1 MTLTHS
7 CNNAFADSAGVFE
20 VVPPV
25 HGGLSKLGR
34 ELIYEMNRLGMLVDL
49 SHVSDDTALQ
59 ALELT
64 RAPVMWSHSS
74 ARHFN
79 NISRNVPDHVLRK
92 IGRGHGKVDGVVMV
106 NIYPAFMLPKP
117 SEADVS
123 TVADHVEWI
132 AKQIGKEQ

>member
-1 MTLTHS
+1 
-7 CNNAFADSAGVFE
+7 
-20 VVPPV
+20 
-25 HGGLSKLGR
+25 
-34 ELIYEMNRLGMLVDL
+34 MNRLGMLIDI
-49 SHVSDDTALQ
+49 SHVSDATALQ

-92 IGRGHGKVDGVVMV
+92 IGRGKGKVDGVVMV
-106 NIYPAFMLPKP
+106 NIYPAFMLPNP
-117 SEADVS
+117 EHADVN

-132 AKQIGKEQ
+132 ANVIGKEQ